1 MWIKQTINDVNIW
14 SDSFEIPDLKL
25 LPCSRLSG
33 GCAVSMWFLA
43 SLLASPRSPE
53 PPRPRPPLGS
63 LFSFIRRLLR
73 MSLEAAEATLDRDLV
88 LARRNKSEK
97 FTRFTSFESPAR
109 RLLEL
114 DPSLLEVASLR
125 GSSGILLSSVFIL
138 RLESLT
144 SVFFMMNS
152 SATASSF
159 GSSTN
164 SIS

>member
-1 MWIKQTINDVNIW
+1 M
-14 SDSFEIPDLKL
+14 
-25 LPCSRLSG
+25 
-33 GCAVSMWFLA
+33 SMWFLA
-43 SLLASPRSPE
+43 SLLASPRSRE

-73 MSLEAAEATLDRDLV
+73 MSLEAAAAEATEATLDRDLV

-114 DPSLLEVASLR
+114 DPSLLEVSSLR
-125 GSSGILLSSVFIL
+125 GSSGILLSSVLIL

-152 SATASSF
+152 SVSASSF

>member
-1 MWIKQTINDVNIW
+1 M
-14 SDSFEIPDLKL
+14 
-25 LPCSRLSG
+25 
-33 GCAVSMWFLA
+33 SMWFLA
-43 SLLASPRSPE
+43 SLLASPRSRE

-73 MSLEAAEATLDRDLV
+73 MSLEAAAAEATEATLDRDLV

-114 DPSLLEVASLR
+114 DPSLLEVSLR
-125 GSSGILLSSVFIL
+125 GSSGILLSSVLIL

-152 SATASSF
+152 SVSASSF

>member
-1 MWIKQTINDVNIW
+1 M
-14 SDSFEIPDLKL
+14 
-25 LPCSRLSG
+25 
-33 GCAVSMWFLA
+33 SMWFLA
-43 SLLASPRSPE
+43 SLLASPRSRE

-73 MSLEAAEATLDRDLV
+73 MSLEAAAAEATLDRDLV

-109 RLLEL
+109 RPLEL
-114 DPSLLEVASLR
+114 DPSLLEVSSLR
-125 GSSGILLSSVFIL
+125 GSSGILLSSVFKTL
-138 RLESLT
+138 WLESLT

-152 SATASSF
+152 SVSASSF

>member
-1 MWIKQTINDVNIW
+1 M
-14 SDSFEIPDLKL
+14 
-25 LPCSRLSG
+25 
-33 GCAVSMWFLA
+33 SMWFLA
-43 SLLASPRSPE
+43 SLLASPRSRE

-73 MSLEAAEATLDRDLV
+73 MSLEAAAAEATEATLDRDLV

-114 DPSLLEVASLR
+114 DPSLLDVSSLR
-125 GSSGILLSSVFIL
+125 GSSGILLSSVLIL

-152 SATASSF
+152 SVSASSF

>member
-1 MWIKQTINDVNIW
+1 M
-14 SDSFEIPDLKL
+14 
-25 LPCSRLSG
+25 
-33 GCAVSMWFLA
+33 SMWFLA
-43 SLLASPRSPE
+43 SLLASPRSRE

-73 MSLEAAEATLDRDLV
+73 MSLEAAAAEAAEATLDRDLV

-109 RLLEL
+109 RPLEL
-114 DPSLLEVASLR
+114 GPSLLDVSSLR
-125 GSSGILLSSVFIL
+125 GSSGILLSSVLIL

-152 SATASSF
+152 SVSASSF

>member
-1 MWIKQTINDVNIW
+1 MNIW

-25 LPCSRLSG
+25 LPCSRLIG

-43 SLLASPRSPE
+43 SLLASPRSRE

-73 MSLEAAEATLDRDLV
+73 MSLEAAAAEATEATLDRDLV

-114 DPSLLEVASLR
+114 DPSLLDVSSLR
-125 GSSGILLSSVFIL
+125 GSSGILLSSVFKTL
-138 RLESLT
+138 WLESLT

-152 SATASSF
+152 SVSASSF